1 MEQETVFAGTLVRV
15 MVLSPGG
22 SLDAS
27 WRLGQQRVMMGGLQ
41 GVRARD
47 ALWIAT
53 ISPPPTSAP
62 VNWGLL
68 SPHPSCPAWGQ
79 QGGLARLGPTLGH
92 WHV

>member
-1 MEQETVFAGTLVRV
+1 MEQETVLAGTLVRV

-27 WRLGQQRVMMGGLQ
+27 WRLGQQRVMMGGVRS
-41 GVRARD
+41 VRARD

-53 ISPPPTSAP
+53 ISPPPASAP
-62 VNWGLL
+62 VNR